1 MRQRVSRRRSDT
13 FKRKQSMS
21 EKALIEVQD
30 LVKKFNGLTAVAGIS
45 FTVQSGECLGILGP
59 NGAGKTTTVRII
71 QCISPPSSGIVTVFG
86 MRATLNKRR
95 IRALLGVVPQEND
108 VDPDLTVNENLELFA
123 ALFDIPKKVAKARIR
138 EHLEFVGLTEKAD
151 NKIDSLSGGMK
162 RRLLIARAL
171 LNEPRVMILDEPTAG
186 LDPQARHLVWQRLRA
201 LKNKGVTMVLNTQ
214 YMEEAQ
220 QLCDRL
226 LILDKGRILKT
237 GVPKELVKNEV
248 GDEVVEVRGH
258 EGVENVL
265 RKLQG
270 LQFNSEV
277 VGDTLYLYYHYHHH
291 QSKEILTRLATSES
305 ISVLRRPATLE
316 DVFLKLT
323 GRGLSE

>member
-1 MRQRVSRRRSDT
+1 
-13 FKRKQSMS
+13 MS
-21 EKALIEVQD
+21 EKTLIEVKD

-45 FTVQSGECLGILGP
+45 FTVQRGECLGILGP
-59 NGAGKTTTVRII
+59 NGAGKTTTVRVI
-71 QCISPPSSGIVTVFG
+71 QCISPPTSGTISVLG
-86 MRATLNKRR
+86 MRASLDERR

-123 ALFDIPKKVAKARIR
+123 ALFDIPKKVAKARIM
-138 EHLEFVGLTEKAD
+138 EHLEFVELKERAD

-171 LNEPRVMILDEPTAG
+171 LNEPSIMILDEPTTG
-186 LDPQARHLVWQRLRA
+186 LDPQARHLIWQRLRA
-201 LKNKGVTMVLNTQ
+201 LKNKGVTMVLNTH

-226 LILDKGRILKT
+226 LILDKGSILKE
-237 GVPKELVKNEV
+237 GIPKELVKNEV
-248 GDEVVEVRGH
+248 GEEVVEVREY
-258 EGVENVL
+258 EGVKDVL

-270 LQFNSEV
+270 LEFNSEV
-277 VGDTLYLYYHYHHH
+277 VGDTLYLYCHE
-291 QSKEILTRLATSES
+291 SKEILTRLATSETF
-305 ISVLRRPATLE
+305 SVLRRLATLE

-323 GRGLSE
+323 GRGLNE